1 MKFYKLEGIKGF
13 FKGNGSNII
22 RIVPFSALEFYTF
35 EKTKV
40 YLLPENNPRHKGWT
54 LVCGSLS
61 GIVASFFTYPLDL
74 VRTILSL
81 KVNNSSGIIAETL
94 KIVRTE
100 GLVGLYRGLFMSLIV
115 RVIQGIAP
123 FIGIKMTTFDILKAK
138 YGKDS
143 KDKNFSTINLILGG
157 TAGAVATAF
166 TYPTDLLRRKMQMI
180 VNFM

>member
-1 MKFYKLEGIKGF
+1 
-13 FKGNGSNII
+13 
-22 RIVPFSALEFYTF
+22 
-35 EKTKV
+35 
-40 YLLPENNPRHKGWT
+40 
-54 LVCGSLS
+54 
-61 GIVASFFTYPLDL
+61 
-74 VRTILSL
+74 
-81 KVNNSSGIIAETL
+81 
-94 KIVRTE
+94 
-100 GLVGLYRGLFMSLIV
+100 MSLIV